1 MAGQE
6 ADPELAELI
15 RRAIASERADIQV
28 SMPGIVVSYD
38 AASETAT
45 IQPATRR
52 ARYNAEDEIV
62 AEEIN
67 PIQNVPVIWPSCTAF
82 SISGVLAPGDGV
94 DLVFSTYSHS
104 GYRNT
109 GNVATPQDLR
119 PQSLSYPK
127 AYPGFKAKKDTGK
140 DTDNSIGVPT
150 SVGPNPSRL
159 HFTGSGVEVG
169 ATALDP
175 VVTASKLRTIL
186 DTLLAAGA
194 AAAPPTAAAPWITLQ
209 GTWTSLFPPGPV
221 GDALWA
227 AAVAASNLK
236 AEQ

>member
-38 AASETAT
+38 AATETAT

-62 AEEIN
+62 AEDIP
-67 PIQNVPVIWPSCTAF
+67 PIQNVPVCWPSCAAL
-82 SISGVLAPGDGV
+82 SIHGVLASGDGV

-109 GNVATPQDLR
+109 GSVATPLDLR

-127 AYPGFKAKKDTGK
+127 AYPGFKPKKLTGK
-140 DTDNSIGVPT
+140 DTDNSIGVP
-150 SVGPNPSRL
+150 SEGPTNPARL

-169 ATALDP
+169 VTQLDP
-175 VVTASKLRTIL
+175 VVTASKLKLML
-186 DTLLAAGA
+186 DTLVAAGVASTPAVPNTGWA
-194 AAAPPTAAAPWITLQ
+194 ALQTAWASA
-209 GTWTSLFPPGPV
+209 FPPGPV
-221 GDALWA
+221 GDATWA
-227 AAVAASNLK
+227 AATAASNLK
-236 AEQ
+236 AEK

>member
-38 AASETAT
+38 ADAETAT

-67 PIQNVPVIWPSCTAF
+67 PIQNVPVIWPSCAAF

-140 DTDNSIGVPT
+140 DTDNSIGKPT
-150 SVGPNPSRL
+150 TGATNPARL

-169 ATALDP
+169 KTALDY
-175 VVTASKLRTIL
+175 VALAQQTEARLTALETFATSHTHA
-186 DTLLAAGA
+186 TAGTGTPSPGVPTF
-194 AAAPPTAAAPWITLQ
+194 APS
-209 GTWTSLFPPGPV
+209 GGPV
-221 GDALWA
+221 AS
-227 AAVAASNLK
+227 SNLK
-236 AEQ
+236 AET

>member
-38 AASETAT
+38 ADSETAT

-67 PIQNVPVIWPSCTAF
+67 PIQNVPVIWPSCAAF

-109 GNVATPQDLR
+109 GSVATPQDLR

-150 SVGPNPSRL
+150 SGGPNPSRL
-159 HFTGSGVEVG
+159 HFTGAGVEVG

-175 VVTASKLRTIL
+175 VVTASKLKAIL
-186 DTLLAAGA
+186 DSAWASGSAAGGPGA
-194 AAAPPTAAAPWITLQ
+194 ANFAAVTTA
-209 GTWTSLFPPGPV
+209 WTSAFPPGPV

-227 AAVAASNLK
+227 AAAAASNLK

>member
-38 AASETAT
+38 PATETAT
-45 IQPATRR
+45 VQPATRR

-67 PIQNVPVIWPSCTAF
+67 PIQNVPVIWPSCGAL
-82 SISGVLAPGDGV
+82 SIHGVLTEGDGV

-109 GNVATPQDLR
+109 GSVSTPLDLR

-127 AYPGFKAKKDTGK
+127 AYPGFKPKSKTGL
-140 DTDNSIGVPT
+140 DTDNSIGAPT
-150 SVGPNPSRL
+150 TGGPNPSRL
-159 HFTGSGVEVG
+159 HFTGSGIEVG
-169 ATALDP
+169 STALDS
-175 VVTASKLRTIL
+175 VVTASKLKTIL
-186 DTLLAAGA
+186 DSLVAAGVA
-194 AAAPPTAAAPWITLQ
+194 ATAPAPNAGWTALQ
-209 GTWTSLFPPGPV
+209 TAWASTFPPGPT
-221 GDALWA
+221 GDAAWA
-227 AAVAASNLK
+227 AATAASNLK

>member
-38 AASETAT
+38 PSTETAT

-67 PIQNVPVIWPSCTAF
+67 PIQNVPVIWPSCAAF
-82 SISGVLAPGDGV
+82 SFHGVLAAGDGV
-94 DLVFSTYSHS
+94 DLVFSTFSHS

-109 GNVATPQDLR
+109 GSVSTPQDLS

-127 AYPGFKAKKDTGK
+127 AYPGFKPKKETGK

-150 SVGPNPSRL
+150 SGPTNPARL
-159 HFTGSGVEVG
+159 HFTGAGVEVG
-169 ATALDP
+169 KTALQAVAIAQKVEAELALIAATLLTGSNSGGP
-175 VVTASKLRTIL
+175 VVF
-186 DTLLAAGA
+186 
-194 AAAPPTAAAPWITLQ
+194 
-209 GTWTSLFPPGPV
+209 GTPYGPPGST
-221 GDALWA
+221 G
-227 AAVAASNLK
+227 ASNLK
-236 AEQ
+236 AEI